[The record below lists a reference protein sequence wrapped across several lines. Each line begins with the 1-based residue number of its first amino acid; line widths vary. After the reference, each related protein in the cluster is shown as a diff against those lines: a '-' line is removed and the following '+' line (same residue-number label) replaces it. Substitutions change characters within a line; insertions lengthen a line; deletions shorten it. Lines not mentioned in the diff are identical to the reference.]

1 MKEVQE
7 IEEFKKTAVYPTF
20 EIFEFYDERWTVLI
34 HGPIDSKFEG
44 MFIEFLLDFNN
55 DYPFSAPTITCLETV
70 EGTFFKKKEVVTFD
84 YLSMKSWSPAMRILT
99 ILISIQSYM
108 ASIKPIKGPVSQ
120 ERIQE
125 PRNELNSV
133 NGRKPKAKK
142 ERKAARKRASTSTTS
157 QEPAR
162 KKPSNNIQQAL
173 PESSQP
179 GPGESQAVDEKIKAA
194 RIKAQKVKDEYDA
207 SLNELDVALEEKL
220 KTHEAEL
227 LEVQRKIQETLEKR
241 KKLREDLKNL

>member
-1 MKEVQE
+1 
-7 IEEFKKTAVYPTF
+7 
-20 EIFEFYDERWTVLI
+20 
-34 HGPIDSKFEG
+34 
-44 MFIEFLLDFNN
+44 
-55 DYPFSAPTITCLETV
+55 
-70 EGTFFKKKEVVTFD
+70 
-84 YLSMKSWSPAMRILT
+84 MRILT

-173 PESSQP
+173 PESSQT

-194 RIKAQKVKDEYDA
+194 RIKEMA
-207 SLNELDVALEEKL
+207 
-220 KTHEAEL
+220 
-227 LEVQRKIQETLEKR
+227 
-241 KKLREDLKNL
+241 